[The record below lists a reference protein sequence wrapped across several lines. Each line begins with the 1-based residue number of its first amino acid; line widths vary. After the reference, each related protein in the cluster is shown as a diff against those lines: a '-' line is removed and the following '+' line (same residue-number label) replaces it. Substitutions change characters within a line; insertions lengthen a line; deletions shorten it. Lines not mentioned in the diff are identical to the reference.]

1 MLEYL
6 LPRGGTVGT
15 NVRVTLHGRYIDEP
29 KEILFYDQDIK
40 AVNVS
45 LVEAPEPKP
54 GSPDADA
61 RMEARRRRRG
71 DASQPA
77 EVTAIFQIAANA
89 RVGEH
94 VLRLRTGTGLTEAMT
109 FWVDRFPTVME
120 TEKKLGDNDT
130 PEKAQSVAMNSTVE
144 GQILPGERPDVDYY
158 WMRVDEG
165 QRISVELEA
174 VRLGTMHFSQGDAD
188 LSVRILDDQGKVVA
202 KADDSAMYV
211 QDPIV
216 SIVAPRT
223 GNYYIEIAQQM
234 FERPNQVWYRAHI
247 GNFSRPTGVYPA
259 GGQTGEHLSVK
270 VLGDP
275 TGERSEQITLPATP
289 GPVDYFPGPKGQQP
303 PSANVLRVSPYANVL
318 KIEGDEPTPVA
329 ALPAA
334 LNGIYTKANGVDEF
348 RFSAKKGESWHVQV
362 FARSIGSPMDPKL
375 TIRPAKSGG
384 TIVNAD
390 DSKLA
395 DLGQPSNRGTWHMK
409 EMLDPVAVFKP
420 SADGE
425 YILAISDTRGQAG
438 PNEIYRVEIEPVRD
452 TIYTHIT
459 SPDAYQI
466 PRVTGLIIPQGSQW
480 TLTLQ
485 VAQGLGNN
493 YKGDLEIE
501 AVGLPRGVTMIAP
514 RYTKG
519 ATRMPVQFIAS
530 KDAEQQTALI
540 QLLAWPVD
548 KSVKLESATRQ
559 AFSLYNHPGEYPW
572 HYVFLDKFAL
582 AVTKPAPFD
591 ISMDAP
597 GVPLSRSGEMLL
609 KVKIDRHGDFKGPVE
624 LQADWLP
631 PGVSGGGAV
640 TVPADKSEGEVKI
653 QANAKAEPGSF
664 NVAIN
669 GSTTQTGDAF
679 SGFGRVRVSTAFVKL
694 EVSEPYLTIDLR
706 RSSVERGKRGEMVGV
721 IKQNKPLPAAA
732 TVTLMRLPKG
742 VTLVGKAPEIKS
754 GDKEVVFEVQ
764 ASNDA
769 LLGMYKE
776 IACEV
781 TVVDKGQSIRQQT
794 GSGVLR
800 VDPVREHYV
809 SR

>member
-348 RFSAKKGESWHVQV
+348 RFNAKKGEAWHVQV

-540 QLLAWPVD
+540 QLLARPVD